1 MPNSKAAHV
10 KRKHKK
16 RREKLRAVRQNEIA
30 NAKKSTM
37 RELHKT
43 NELPRRYLERISFR
57 TKQK

>member
-1 MPNSKAAHV
+1 MPNSKQAEV

-16 RREKLRAVRQNEIA
+16 RREKLRADKQQQIG

-43 NELPRRYLERISFR
+43 GELPKEYLERIS
-57 TKQK
+57 

>member
-1 MPNSKAAHV
+1 MPNSKQAEV

-16 RREKLRAVRQNEIA
+16 RREKLRADKQKQIG

-43 NELPRRYLERISFR
+43 GELPKEYLERIS
-57 TKQK
+57 

>member
-16 RREKLRAVRQNEIA
+16 RRDKIRADRHEQIG

-43 NELPRRYLERISFR
+43 NELPHQYLEKISW
-57 TKQK
+57 KV

>member
-16 RREKLRAVRQNEIA
+16 RRDKIRETKQEQIG

-43 NELPRRYLERISFR
+43 NELPKRYVERI
-57 TKQK
+57 

>member
-16 RREKLRAVRQNEIA
+16 RRDKIRADRHEQIG

-43 NELPRRYLERISFR
+43 DELPHQYLEKIS
-57 TKQK
+57 